1 MLKIQRE
8 MKHGLC
14 SKDIARQTLKQT
26 IMLQCDKYSLE
37 WLQEFLLSLA
47 GVGVTR
53 GCLEKVTSVL
63 ILGRW
68 LRAP

>member
-37 WLQEFLLSLA
+37 CRSSCCPWRVLGSPEAAWRRWPLSWFLA
-47 GVGVTR
+47 DD
-53 GCLEKVTSVL
+53 
-63 ILGRW
+63 
-68 LRAP
+68 